1 MNKGIVEYT
10 LCLMFDVT
18 QHLWTMVVLSWGR
31 RRRKKRRRR
40 RKRREKRGKR
50 TKEKRGRRKE
60 KIHVE
65 EG

>member
-1 MNKGIVEYT
+1 MNKSVIEYT
-10 LCLMFDVT
+10 LCLTFDVT
-18 QHLWTMVVLSWGR
+18 QHLWTMVVLSWGEEEEE
-31 RRRKKRRRR
+31 KKEEEE
-40 RKRREKRGKR
+40 KEEERER